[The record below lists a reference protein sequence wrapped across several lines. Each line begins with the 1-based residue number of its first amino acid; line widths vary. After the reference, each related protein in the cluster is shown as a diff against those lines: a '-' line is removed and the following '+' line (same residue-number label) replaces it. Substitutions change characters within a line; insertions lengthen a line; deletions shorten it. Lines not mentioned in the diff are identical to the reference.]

1 GLTFVANLANPFPSG
16 VAEPPGSSQGLATF
30 IGRDIDF
37 FPVAMDNGLSQRW
50 EVSVQR
56 QLPGQWL
63 VEAAYVANRGY
74 DLTTGNESGD
84 NVEIDPIPRQF
95 LSTLNVR
102 DVTVNNFLTAL
113 IKNPFQGLAPGTNLN
128 GSTVQRQQLLRP
140 FPQFTRIRWRR
151 DDGWSRYDSAQLRVE
166 RRFANGYT
174 VNVAYTFSKALERR
188 TFLN

>member
-1 GLTFVANLANPFPSG
+1 
-16 VAEPPGSSQGLATF
+16 
-30 IGRDIDF
+30 
-37 FPVAMDNGLSQRW
+37 
-50 EVSVQR
+50 
-56 QLPGQWL
+56 
-63 VEAAYVANRGY
+63 
-74 DLTTGNESGD
+74 
-84 NVEIDPIPRQF
+84 DPIPRQF

-151 DDGWSRYDSAQLRVE
+151 DDCWSRYDSAQLSVE
-166 RRFANGYT
+166 RRFPNGYT

-188 TFLN
+188 TFLNATDADYEKRLADFDITHRFVINGIWELPFGRGQAWGKEWNGVVNAFLGGWTV